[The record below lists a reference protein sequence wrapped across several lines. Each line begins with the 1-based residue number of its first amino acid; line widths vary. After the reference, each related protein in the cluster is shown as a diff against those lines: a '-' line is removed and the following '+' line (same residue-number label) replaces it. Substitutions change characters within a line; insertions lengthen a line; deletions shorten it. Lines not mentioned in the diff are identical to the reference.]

1 MKNLFNSAIQTLIQK
16 RFSYVDLIIIAFVEW
31 VILNLK

>member
-16 RFSYVDLIIIAFVEW
+16 RFSYVDLIIITFVEW